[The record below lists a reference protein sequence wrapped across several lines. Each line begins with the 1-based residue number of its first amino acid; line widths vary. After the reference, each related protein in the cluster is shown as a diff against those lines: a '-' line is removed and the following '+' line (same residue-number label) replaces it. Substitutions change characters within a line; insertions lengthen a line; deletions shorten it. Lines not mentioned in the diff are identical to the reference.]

1 MPAVARFLYITID
14 AQDAER
20 IADFWAAVLDTEREE
35 ELDNGRFLVLK
46 GRDDLPALCV
56 QRVPEPKRGKVR
68 IHLDLGA
75 PDLAEATT
83 RIQALGA
90 RGTGGPDPRRRRVA
104 DVRRSG
110 GARVRHPSRQ
120 VVVGRSSVPA
130 SLARSWNWRMKAAS
144 ASTPRAASRCRWRRG
159 SRRRCGDL

>member
-35 ELDNGRFLVLK
+35 ELDDGRFLVLG

-56 QRVPEPKRGKVR
+56 QRVPEPKNGKVR

-83 RIQALGA
+83 RIEALGGSWDGQERILDGVEWRTFA
-90 RGTGGPDPRRRRVA
+90 DPEGHEFDILRV
-104 DVRRSG
+104 
-110 GARVRHPSRQ
+110 
-120 VVVGRSSVPA
+120 SS
-130 SLARSWNWRMKAAS
+130 S
-144 ASTPRAASRCRWRRG
+144 
-159 SRRRCGDL
+159 

>member
-35 ELDNGRFLVLK
+35 ELDDGRFLVLR

-56 QRVPEPKRGKVR
+56 QRVPEPKHGKVR

-83 RIQALGA
+83 RVEALGGSWDGEERILDGVEWRTFA
-90 RGTGGPDPRRRRVA
+90 DPEGHEFDILRVRSYFVLPSHRRPRVRGT
-104 DVRRSG
+104 
-110 GARVRHPSRQ
+110 
-120 VVVGRSSVPA
+120 
-130 SLARSWNWRMKAAS
+130 
-144 ASTPRAASRCRWRRG
+144 RA
-159 SRRRCGDL
+159 